1 MLEKSLRSSSWREQ
15 HSAAVILLGYGFGRP
30 AQHVTTENESTLI
43 VQHLLA
49 TREVSA
55 ELPMLDAKP
64 EPVDTNRYLFD
75 LTALPTE

>member
-15 HSAAVILLGYGFGRP
+15 HSAAVILLGYGFGKP
-30 AQHVTTENESTLI
+30 QQHITTDGETSLI

-49 TREVSA
+49 VREVGA

-64 EPVDTNRYLFD
+64 EPVDTKGLHLFD
-75 LTALPTE
+75 W